1 MADNHL
7 KLKLICE
14 IPYNYPAEEIPFLRV
29 KSMTPEYLQNKHCDE
44 YEMAIR
50 VLAREQLGEQ
60 VLFNVAEY
68 LREQICEINDKV
80 VDTFN
85 GIMRVKEE
93 KAAEEKAGMVFS

>member
-1 MADNHL
+1 
-7 KLKLICE
+7 
-14 IPYNYPAEEIPFLRV
+14 
-29 KSMTPEYLQNKHCDE
+29 
-44 YEMAIR
+44 MAIR